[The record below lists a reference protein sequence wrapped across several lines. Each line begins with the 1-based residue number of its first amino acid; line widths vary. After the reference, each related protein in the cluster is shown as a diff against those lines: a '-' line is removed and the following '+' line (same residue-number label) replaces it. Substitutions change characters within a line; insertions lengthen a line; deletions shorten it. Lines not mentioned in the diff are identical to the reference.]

1 MRSPQAVNLEHLNLE
16 EIYLNEN
23 SFDSW
28 LADSVHSQS
37 AGVQIT
43 TLWVLNAGYIAY
55 SGIFRLDRR
64 LSSYPFAVPAD
75 SNEPQA
81 EGFLDP
87 NNNRS
92 YSIVKDLLYL

>member
-1 MRSPQAVNLEHLNLE
+1 MKTHL
-16 EIYLNEN
+16 IV
-23 SFDSW
+23 W
-28 LADSVHSQS
+28 LADSVPSQS

-81 EGFLDP
+81 EGFLIPITIEVTLSSRTFYTCKFGDIL
-87 NNNRS
+87 R
-92 YSIVKDLLYL
+92 YSNKMLP